1 LEIKSSADFVRMTR
15 AALAAGGFTRH
26 EHDGF
31 VWWTGGADGD
41 EQHAP
46 PLVLIHGVN
55 DQAGTWFPVAPVLA
69 KRFHVIV
76 PDLPGHGESEPK
88 RGPLPLSLMIARL
101 HEIIPAHATLLGNS
115 MGGWLAMY
123 YAIAHPERVERLV
136 LESPGGLSRPL
147 TVPLFT
153 HDHDEALAIL
163 RAVHGPSYV
172 AQPWVIDALL
182 ERAKD
187 APMLRLTE
195 LAEHLLDTRLH
206 EIRVPT
212 TILWGADDGVVPRD
226 YAEAV
231 HAGIAGSTLHV
242 IDGAAHIPHL
252 QQPERV
258 LQCLSSIF

>member
-1 LEIKSSADFVRMTR
+1 MELKSSADFVRMTR
-15 AALAAGGFTRH
+15 ALLAAGGFTRN
-26 EHDGF
+26 EREGF
-31 VWWTGGADGD
+31 VWWTGGAED
-41 EQHAP
+41 AP

-55 DQAGTWFPVAPVLA
+55 DQAGTWFPVAPALA
-69 KRFHVIV
+69 KTFRVLV

-88 RGPLPLSLMIARL
+88 RGPLPLSLMIERL
-101 HEIIPAHATLLGNS
+101 HEITPNGATLLGNS
-115 MGGWLAMY
+115 MGGWLAMS
-123 YAIAHPERVERLV
+123 YALAHPERVARLV

-147 TVPLFT
+147 AVPLFT
-153 HDHDEALAIL
+153 HDRGEALTIL

-172 AQPWVIDALL
+172 AQEWVIEALL

-195 LAEHLLDTRLH
+195 LAEHLLDARLH
-206 EIRVPT
+206 ELRVPA

-242 IDGAAHIPHL
+242 IEGAAHIPHL

-258 LQCLSSIF
+258 LACLHSIF